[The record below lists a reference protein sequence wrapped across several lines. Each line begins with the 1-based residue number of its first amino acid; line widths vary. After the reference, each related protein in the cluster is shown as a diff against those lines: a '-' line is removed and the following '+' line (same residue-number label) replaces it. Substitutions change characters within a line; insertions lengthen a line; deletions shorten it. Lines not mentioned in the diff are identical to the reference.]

1 MRRTVLRGRMQLK
14 NSPISDVYLNGM
26 NLLLLYEKNY
36 FKRKNA
42 IEE

>member
-1 MRRTVLRGRMQLK
+1 MQLK
-14 NSPISDVYLNGM
+14 NSPISDVFLSGM
-26 NLLLLYEKNY
+26 NLLLLYEKNC